1 MISNAYKIIIEKYWK
16 QVIMILF
23 TICAVVLVGYLAT
36 TKTGGSQSGT
46 DYVSKCH
53 KLIPYN
59 TLSISPVTRDH
70 AADHTHRLRDYY
82 IKCAF
87 NACASGKFEGGAVEL
102 CALDNCL
109 KNGSRGLDFE
119 IYSVDGEPVI
129 SCSNTRKGTT
139 KGTDNHLNFHEVM
152 SHIDTNAF
160 SETFC
165 PKNYT
170 DPLLINLRIHVEDSM
185 IVGDIYN
192 KMAETI
198 AKVFNG
204 SGRLITDHL
213 YDGKTSIGAKKLLDC
228 GGKVIIMVDGTNLVR
243 DDGNDNIDRF
253 EKSNLAGYTN
263 LYNSSFSTET
273 RRYTSSEIR
282 TLSGND
288 DEKKELIQH
297 HNNGKMSLVIPARSA
312 RNISFMD
319 NKDTGV
325 SMFFMCNQ
333 LDDDNMKEYHTFFS
347 DSGASF
353 VKKAPNLM
361 SIDVVEKTPDQYTS
375 KEATSRGP
383 IHDITV

>member
-1 MISNAYKIIIEKYWK
+1 MKFDYYKFLIFIAVYIVPFIVSSALIYFAIKKII
-16 QVIMILF
+16 
-23 TICAVVLVGYLAT
+23 
-36 TKTGGSQSGT
+36 GSRSGT
-46 DYVSKCH
+46 DYVSKCD

-59 TLSISPVTRDH
+59 TLSISPVTGDH

-87 NACASGKFEGGAVEL
+87 NACASGKFEGGAVEF

-119 IYSVDGEPVI
+119 IYSVEGEPVI
-129 SCSNTRKGTT
+129 SCSNSRKGTT
-139 KGTDNHLNFHEVM
+139 KGTDNHLNFNKVM
-152 SHIDTNAF
+152 NHIDTNAF

-170 DPLLINLRIHVEDSM
+170 DPLLINLRVHVEDPS
-185 IVGDIYN
+185 IVGDIYD
-192 KMAETI
+192 KMAEAI

-213 YDGKTSIGAKKLLDC
+213 YNGKIPIGAKKLLDC
-228 GGKVIIMVDGTNLVR
+228 RGKVIIMVDGTNLVR
-243 DDGNDNIDRF
+243 DDGNNNIDIF
-253 EKSNLAGYTN
+253 EKSNLARYTN
-263 LYNSSFSTET
+263 LYNTSFSTET
-273 RRYTSSEIR
+273 RRYTGSEIR

-288 DEKKELIQH
+288 EEKKELIKH

-312 RNISFMD
+312 RNISFVD

-333 LDDDNMKEYHTFFS
+333 LDDDNIKEYHTFFS
-347 DSGASF
+347 EGGTSF

-361 SIDVVEKTPDQYTS
+361 SIPVVEKTPDQYTS
-375 KEATSRGP
+375 KEATSTGP